1 MVVLWGDQAD
11 KARTDGVFAE
21 HNPTESV
28 RMNFSSGRGAG
39 MAGSSP
45 VSIHPIELGNRRQ
58 LKKFIKLPWKIY
70 RDDPNWVP
78 PLIFDQLQFFT
89 PGKNPYFSHSKAQLF
104 MALRGEEP
112 VGRIS
117 AHENNQHMQIHKDGA
132 GFFGFFECINDQT
145 VANALFDAASNWLR
159 ECGLKTMRG
168 PLSFSV
174 NGEVGL
180 LIDAFDEP
188 PFIRMT
194 YNPPYYAGLIEGY
207 GLQKIQ
213 DLYAYAMFESEELPK
228 RLRDIAAFVLEDPKL
243 VVRTIDVR
251 DFKNEMDRIKK
262 IYTEAWSENWG
273 AVPLT
278 EEEFDRIVGEF
289 KLICDRDLS
298 FIAEYDGEPA
308 GLSLVL
314 PDMNQALKKAGG
326 RLFPLGLLKILWHKR
341 KINSWRVPV
350 MGVLEEHRMRG
361 IEAVFCCRTY
371 DAAKKNRNYR
381 KCELSWILESNTA
394 ANAVMKK
401 LGARRSKTYRIYE
414 KQF

>member
-1 MVVLWGDQAD
+1 
-11 KARTDGVFAE
+11 
-21 HNPTESV
+21 
-28 RMNFSSGRGAG
+28 
-39 MAGSSP
+39 MAGSPP
-45 VSIHPIELGNRRQ
+45 VSIHPIELGNRRR
-58 LKKFIKLPWKIY
+58 LRKFIKFPWNIY

-89 PGKNPYFSHSKAQLF
+89 PGKNPYLSHSKAQLF
-104 MALRGEEP
+104 MAFRGEEP

-117 AHENNQHMQIHKDGA
+117 AHENNQHIRVHKDGA
-132 GFFGFFECINDQT
+132 GFFGFFECINDQP
-145 VANALFDAASNWLR
+145 VANALFDAASSWLR
-159 ECGLKTMRG
+159 DRGLKTMRG

-174 NGEVGL
+174 NHEVGL

-188 PFIRMT
+188 PLIRTT
-194 YNPPYYAGLIEGY
+194 YNPQYYAGLIEGY

-213 DLYAYAMFESEELPK
+213 DLYAYAMFESEEFPK
-228 RLRDIAAFVLEDPKL
+228 RLRDIAVFVLEDPKL
-243 VVRTIDVR
+243 VVRTMDVR
-251 DFKNEMDRIKK
+251 DFKHEVDRIRK

-278 EEEFDRIVGEF
+278 EEEFDRIVGEL
-289 KLICDRDLS
+289 KLIYDRDLS

-341 KINSWRVPV
+341 KISSWRMPV
-350 MGVLEEHRMRG
+350 LGVLKKHRMRG

-381 KCELSWILESNTA
+381 KCELSWILESNVA
-394 ANAVMKK
+394 ANALLKK
-401 LGARRSKTYRIYE
+401 MGARRSKTYRIYE
-414 KQF
+414 KRL

>member
-1 MVVLWGDQAD
+1 MV
-11 KARTDGVFAE
+11 
-21 HNPTESV
+21 
-28 RMNFSSGRGAG
+28 
-39 MAGSSP
+39 GSPP
-45 VSIHPIELGNRRQ
+45 VSIHPIELGNRRR
-58 LKKFIKLPWKIY
+58 LRKFIKFPWNIY

-78 PLIFDQLQFFT
+78 PLIFDQLQFLT

-104 MALRGEEP
+104 MAFRGDEP

-117 AHENNQHMQIHKDGA
+117 AHENNQHILVHNDGA
-132 GFFGFFECINDQT
+132 GFFGFFECVNDQT
-145 VANALFDAASNWLR
+145 VANALFDTAANWLR
-159 ECGLKTMRG
+159 GRGLKTMRG
-168 PLSFSV
+168 PVSFSV
-174 NGEVGL
+174 NHEIGL

-188 PFIRMT
+188 PLIRMT
-194 YNPPYYAGLIEGY
+194 YNPRYYADLIEGY

-213 DLYAYAMFESEELPK
+213 DLHAYAMFESEEFPK
-228 RLRDIAAFVLEDPKL
+228 RLHDIAGFVLEDPKL
-243 VVRTIDVR
+243 VVRTMDVR
-251 DFKNEMDRIKK
+251 DFKHEVDRIRK

-289 KLICDRDLS
+289 KLIYDRDLS

-341 KINSWRVPV
+341 KISSFR
-350 MGVLEEHRMRG
+350 MLALGVLKKHRMRG

-381 KCELSWILESNTA
+381 KCELSWILESNGA
-394 ANAVMKK
+394 ANALLSRM
-401 LGARRSKTYRIYE
+401 GARRSKTYRIYE
-414 KQF
+414 KRL

>member
-1 MVVLWGDQAD
+1 
-11 KARTDGVFAE
+11 
-21 HNPTESV
+21 
-28 RMNFSSGRGAG
+28 
-39 MAGSSP
+39 MAGSPP
-45 VSIHPIELGNRRQ
+45 VSIHPIELGKRRQ
-58 LKKFIKLPWKIY
+58 LRKFIKFPWTIY

-78 PLIFDQLQFFT
+78 PLIFDQLQCFT

-104 MALRGEEP
+104 MAFRGEEP

-117 AHENNQHMQIHKDGA
+117 AHENTQHIQIHKDGA

-145 VANALFDAASNWLR
+145 AANALFDAASNWLR
-159 ECGLKTMRG
+159 ERGTKTMRG

-174 NGEVGL
+174 NDEVGL

-188 PFIRMT
+188 PVIRMT
-194 YNPPYYAGLIEGY
+194 YNPPYYTGLIEGY

-213 DLYAYAMFESEELPK
+213 DLYAYAMFESEDLPK
-228 RLRDIAAFVLEDPKL
+228 RLRDIAVFVLEDPKL
-243 VVRTIDVR
+243 VVRPIDAR
-251 DFKNEMDRIKK
+251 DFKNEKERIKK
-262 IYTEAWSENWG
+262 LYAEAWSENWG

-278 EEEFDRIVGEF
+278 EEEFDRVVGDF
-289 KLICDRDLS
+289 KLIYDRDLS

-341 KINSWRVPV
+341 KINSWRMPV
-350 MGVLEEHRMRG
+350 MGVLEKHRMRG
-361 IEAVFCCRTY
+361 IEAVFCCHTY
-371 DAAKKNRNYR
+371 DAAKKKRHYR

-394 ANAVMKK
+394 ANAVLKK
-401 LGARRSKTYRIYE
+401 MGARRSKTYRIYE
-414 KQF
+414 KQL